1 MLRLDHRSDLNVSDW
16 LDKTEFQK
24 IIAEPG
30 RHLVVFAARWC
41 GFCTR
46 FIGQA
51 KEFDSQI
58 PFSLVDAD
66 EPDESLW
73 DDFTIKIVPTIVVFN
88 KGEIVFRR
96 DGRSG
101 AGLRLSDL
109 EDGIAQAKVG

>member
-1 MLRLDHRSDLNVSDW
+1 MNVSNW

-30 RHLVVFAARWC
+30 PHLVVFAAKWC

-51 KEFDSQI
+51 KVFESSV
-58 PFSLVDAD
+58 SLSLIDAD

-73 DDFTIKIVPTIVVFN
+73 DDFSIKIVPTIAVFDN
-88 KGEIVFRR
+88 GKIVFRR
-96 DGRSG
+96 DGKSG
-101 AGLRLSDL
+101 MGLGLPDL
-109 EDGIAQAKVG
+109 EAGIAQAKAA

>member
-1 MLRLDHRSDLNVSDW
+1 LNVSDW
-16 LDKTEFQK
+16 LDKTQFQK

-30 RHLVVFAARWC
+30 QHLVVFAAKWC

-51 KEFDSQI
+51 KAFDSTI
-58 PFSLVDAD
+58 PLSLVDAD

-73 DDFTIKIVPTIVVFN
+73 DDFSIKIVPTIAVFD
-88 KGEIVFRR
+88 KGAIVFRR

-101 AGLRLSDL
+101 MGLRLLDL
-109 EDGIAQAKVG
+109 GDGIAQAKAG